1 MCSLFAHQPAERY
14 KSLRRSV
21 RLSGH
26 STSISLEQAFWDI
39 LEEIAQRE
47 ETTLPKFLTQLY
59 DEVLDHRCDVVNF
72 TSLLR
77 CACIAY
83 VDQTRMP
90 LPLPAVTPQH
100 PSQTAQIA
108 T

>member
-1 MCSLFAHQPAERY
+1 MCSLFAHQPVERY
-14 KSLRRSV
+14 TPHRRSI

-26 STSISLEQAFWDI
+26 STSISLEQSFWDI

-47 ETTLPKFLTQLY
+47 ATTLPKFLSKLY
-59 DEVLDHRCDVVNF
+59 DEVLDHNGDVANF

-83 VDQTRMP
+83 VDQTRMA
-90 LPLPAVTPQH
+90 LPAALARKNAGQAAH
-100 PSQTAQIA
+100 IA
-108 T
+108 A